1 MTTNKDDTII
11 LRFFSRKEHESFC
24 QFTGAGGCF
33 IEKRTSSGRIQ
44 ILCKVSRYIQR
55 YGEIVPNPAYLDFR
69 TGKPLRG
76 AHVTPD
82 ERAELERAGDPT
94 SFLRRANAN
103 VKITPTNSLAITRQS
118 Q

>member
-11 LRFFSRKEHESFC
+11 LRFFSRREHELFC
-24 QFTGAGGCF
+24 QSTGAGSCF

-55 YGEIVPNPAYLDFR
+55 YGEMVHAYLDFR
-69 TGKPLRG
+69 SGKPLGG
-76 AHVTPD
+76 ARVTPD
-82 ERAELERAGDPT
+82 ERAALERAGNPA
-94 SFLRRANAN
+94 SFLRRANVN
-103 VKITPTNSLAITRQS
+103 VKITPINSLTITRQS